1 MRFRR
6 TKFKI
11 GGLVTIVPV
20 GLHDLG
26 KRMLMVVVGGPTSSI
41 LFAALAFALGRSFGE
56 PLQSSWMNPFA
67 VISGGT
73 GILSLIP
80 MRSFYRSDGAQIWDW
95 FHSSRRLERQC
106 ALLAITGAA
115 KAGSRPRDWDS
126 PLIAKAL
133 SISDNAG
140 GDVAANVVAYESA
153 MDRREFDLAEKH
165 LEAALR
171 LRHKCPIHLSLG

>member
-1 MRFRR
+1 M
-6 TKFKI
+6 
-11 GGLVTIVPV
+11 
-20 GLHDLG
+20 
-26 KRMLMVVVGGPTSSI
+26 
-41 LFAALAFALGRSFGE
+41 
-56 PLQSSWMNPFA
+56 
-67 VISGGT
+67 
-73 GILSLIP
+73 
-80 MRSFYRSDGAQIWDW
+80 
-95 FHSSRRLERQC
+95 ERQC